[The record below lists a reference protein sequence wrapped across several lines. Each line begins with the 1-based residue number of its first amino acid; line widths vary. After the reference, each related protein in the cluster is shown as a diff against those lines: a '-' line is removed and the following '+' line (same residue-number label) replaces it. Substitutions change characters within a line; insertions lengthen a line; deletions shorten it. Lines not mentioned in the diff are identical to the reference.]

1 MEYKNFPQIKTWSK
15 QAQIGAIHIVRT
27 HQGGGGV
34 AKSYTPYKKY
44 HFSYTKCVLGEGGGG
59 GENLRFCAYV
69 LCEWPHRIT
78 QVVAWKS

>member
-27 HQGGGGV
+27 HQGV

-44 HFSYTKCVLGEGGGG
+44 HFPYTKCILGGGG
-59 GENLRFCAYV
+59 GIFDFVHTYYV
-69 LCEWPHRIT
+69 NDPVE
-78 QVVAWKS
+78 

>member
-27 HQGGGGV
+27 HQGV

-44 HFSYTKCVLGEGGGG
+44 HFSYTKCVLGEGGGI
-59 GENLRFCAYV
+59 FDFVHTYYV
-69 LCEWPHRIT
+69 NYPVE
-78 QVVAWKS
+78 

>member
-44 HFSYTKCVLGEGGGG
+44 HFSYTKCILGGGG
-59 GENLRFCAYV
+59 IFDFVHTYYV
-69 LCEWPHRIT
+69 NDPIE
-78 QVVAWKS
+78 

>member
-27 HQGGGGV
+27 HQGV

-59 GENLRFCAYV
+59 GIFDFVHTYYV
-69 LCEWPHRIT
+69 NYPIE
-78 QVVAWKS
+78 

>member
-44 HFSYTKCVLGEGGGG
+44 HFSYTKCILGGI
-59 GENLRFCAYV
+59 FDFVHTYYV
-69 LCEWPHRIT
+69 NDPIE
-78 QVVAWKS
+78 

>member
-15 QAQIGAIHIVRT
+15 QVGAIHIVRT
-27 HQGGGGV
+27 HQGV

-59 GENLRFCAYV
+59 GGGKKSSI
-69 LCEWPHRIT
+69 LCIRNMWMTP
-78 QVVAWKS
+78 